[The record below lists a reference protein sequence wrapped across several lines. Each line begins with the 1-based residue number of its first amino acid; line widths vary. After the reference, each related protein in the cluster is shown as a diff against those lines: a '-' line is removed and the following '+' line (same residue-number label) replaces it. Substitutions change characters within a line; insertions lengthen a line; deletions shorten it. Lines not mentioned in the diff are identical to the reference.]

1 MMLMGFKWRLPMSF
15 FKTFFYTP
23 ACLLCV
29 LVSSLWVSQASATPL
44 YGLLCFSEQSADE
57 VALANQTGGFD
68 LEEIVANS
76 LVEQN
81 KCVRLERSEALEGHV
96 VYEGKTF
103 GQKQVVGVSPNE
115 EGKPQLF
122 GLVSISL
129 NGRTA

>member
-1 MMLMGFKWRLPMSF
+1 MRVFKA
-15 FKTFFYTP
+15 FFYTL

-29 LVSSLWVSQASATPL
+29 LASSVWISRAFATPM
-44 YGLLCFSEQSADE
+44 YGLLCFSEQAADE

-68 LEEIVANS
+68 LEELVANS

-81 KCVRLERSEALEGHV
+81 KCLRLKRSEALQGHI

-122 GLVSISL
+122 GLVSIAL
-129 NGRTA
+129 HGRSA